1 MLIDHSPSSVY
12 CMSPTIIKAWLK
24 ITLIEYH
31 NCWDM
36 SGSESVAS
44 RSKSPE
50 EKEKQKAN
58 KLFVTN
64 LDGNVAG
71 CWA

>member
-1 MLIDHSPSSVY
+1 
-12 CMSPTIIKAWLK
+12 
-24 ITLIEYH
+24 
-31 NCWDM
+31 M

-71 CWA
+71 C